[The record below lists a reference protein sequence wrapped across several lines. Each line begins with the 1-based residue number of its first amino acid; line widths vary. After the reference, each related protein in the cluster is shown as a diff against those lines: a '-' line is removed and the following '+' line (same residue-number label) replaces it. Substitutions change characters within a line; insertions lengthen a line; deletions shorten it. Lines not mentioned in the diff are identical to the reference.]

1 MGLFDGARLVAVD
14 TETTGFDP
22 GPPEADD
29 PDPGRRDRIVEV
41 ACVPIDDGRIG
52 PPWSSLVDPG
62 RPIPFGAEQVHG
74 ITNEMVR
81 GQPRAAEIAAT
92 LEARCAGRIL
102 VLHNA
107 AFDVPFLRKD
117 FRLPLFEGLLEEI
130 DLPLFGPRLVDTLGL
145 ARGLFGVGGNGLGDL
160 AQRLGVPPG
169 TAHRAAGDALTAARL
184 LLALGERWERDK
196 GVRTLD
202 ELAAE
207 SRRGLLLT
215 GRRPRG

>member
-1 MGLFDGARLVAVD
+1 MGLFDGARLVALD

-22 GPPEADD
+22 EPAETPGSD
-29 PDPGRRDRIVEV
+29 PRPGDRIVEV

-52 PPWSSLVDPG
+52 EPWSALVDPG

-74 ITNEMVR
+74 ITNDMVR
-81 GQPRAAEIAAT
+81 GRPRATEIAVT

-117 FRLPLFEGLLEEI
+117 FRLPLFDGLLVPT
-130 DLPLFGPRLVDTLGL
+130 DLPLFGPRLIDTLGL

-160 AQRLGVPPG
+160 ARRLRVAPG
-169 TAHRAAGDALTAARL
+169 TAHRAAGDALTTARL
-184 LLALGERWERDK
+184 LLALGERWERER

-207 SRRGLLLT
+207 SRRGLLLA